1 MTFSLGGQGEKFN
14 NIKQGHVV
22 SSMNVRAKQV
32 GANPQSLQV
41 PKQGSTNVNMA
52 GPQSVANYKAEPI
65 LASNSNGNFL
75 KPPPV
80 NSRPSALVQSF
91 QQVEKTTAGALLSGG
106 IFATMMG
113 GPMGLGLGLGAAAA
127 GAGLM
132 LAEPLITGGLQKID
146 DAYREMTF

>member
-1 MTFSLGGQGEKFN
+1 MTFSLGGQGN
-14 NIKQGHVV
+14 QYNQYKQGHAV

-41 PKQGSTNVNMA
+41 PKQGSTNINMA

-65 LASNSNGNFL
+65 LANHSNTIFM

-80 NSRPSALVQSF
+80 NSHPSSLVQSI

-106 IFATMMG
+106 IFATMLG
-113 GPMGLGLGLGAAAA
+113 GPMGAGLGLGAAGL

-132 LAEPLITGGLQKID
+132 LAEPLITGGVQKI
-146 DAYREMTF
+146 EETFKSMTF